1 MTQTVMSVN
10 DLVRAAKGAAGTLTA
25 EEVQLAQEQGATL
38 IDVREPPETKNGRIR
53 GAHTIPRGTL
63 EFKVGDVTEDHDTR
77 IVTYCSAGSRAALA
91 AAALRQ
97 LGYAGATASD
107 AGYDDL
113 VRQGL
118 AVEAPN
124 AD

>member
-1 MTQTVMSVN
+1 MSVN
-10 DLVRAAKGAAGTLTA
+10 DLVRAAKGAAGTLNA
-25 EEVQLAQEQGATL
+25 EEVLLAQREGATL
-38 IDVREPPETKNGRIR
+38 IDVREPPETEHGRIR
-53 GAHTIPRGTL
+53 GAHAIPRGTL
-63 EFKVGDVTEDHDTR
+63 EFQISDVTKDHNSR

-91 AAALRQ
+91 AAALKQ
-97 LGYAGATASD
+97 MGYAGAIASD

-118 AVEAPN
+118 AVEEPN